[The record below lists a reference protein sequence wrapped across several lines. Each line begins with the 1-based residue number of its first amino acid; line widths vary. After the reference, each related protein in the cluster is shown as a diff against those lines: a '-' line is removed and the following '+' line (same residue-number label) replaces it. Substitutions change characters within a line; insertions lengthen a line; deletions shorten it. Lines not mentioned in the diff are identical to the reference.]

1 MLTKLVTT
9 ATAVSLTF
17 KSIPL
22 GIAAVG
28 ETNVV
33 EIGAG
38 DALGIYEQD
47 IIRLKASE
55 ESVALWFE
63 LPK

>member
-1 MLTKLVTT
+1 
-9 ATAVSLTF
+9 
-17 KSIPL
+17 L
-22 GIAAVG
+22 GM
-28 ETNVV
+28 
-33 EIGAG
+33 
-38 DALGIYEQD
+38 YEQD